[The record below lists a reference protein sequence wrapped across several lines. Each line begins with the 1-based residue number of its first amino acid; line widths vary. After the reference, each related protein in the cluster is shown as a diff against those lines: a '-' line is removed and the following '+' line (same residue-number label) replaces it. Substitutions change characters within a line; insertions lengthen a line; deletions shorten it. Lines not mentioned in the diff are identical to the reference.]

1 MKRLSKDDITAALAR
16 QRALPL
22 FNCGDV
28 TTGMQVLEAL
38 HAGGIRFVEFTNR
51 AAGALDVFRGL
62 VAEAAQKLP
71 DMLLGAGTIIDTQ
84 GRRGRFTRPEP
95 RFSWRRT
102 LTRRSGPIAAS
113 MTSSGAPARVPSRR

>member
-1 MKRLSKDDITAALAR
+1 MKRLGKDDITAALAR

-22 FNCGDV
+22 FNCGDAA
-28 TTGMQVLEAL
+28 TGMQALEAL

-71 DMLLGAGTIIDTQ
+71 DMVLSAGTIIDAAQARACTAWGWDRISSMQ
-84 GRRGRFTRPEP
+84 RR
-95 RFSWRRT
+95 
-102 LTRRSGPIAAS
+102 
-113 MTSSGAPARVPSRR
+113 

>member
-22 FNCGDV
+22 FNCGDAA
-28 TTGMQVLEAL
+28 TGMQVLEAL
-38 HAGGIRFVEFTNR
+38 HAGGIRFAEFTNR

-71 DMLLGAGTIIDTQ
+71 DMVLGAGTIIDAA
-84 GRRGRFTRPEP
+84 

-102 LTRRSGPIAAS
+102 STRRSEPKDRSANGTSAS
-113 MTSSGAPARVPSRR
+113 VGRAGRIMRSIRRS

>member
-1 MKRLSKDDITAALAR
+1 MKTFGKDEISQALAR

-22 FNCGDV
+22 FNCDDAA
-28 TTGMQVLEAL
+28 TGMQVLESL

-71 DMLLGAGTIIDTQ
+71 DMVLGAGTIID
-84 GRRGRFTRPEP
+84 
-95 RFSWRRT
+95 
-102 LTRRSGPIAAS
+102 AAQ
-113 MTSSGAPARVPSRR
+113 A